1 MTLSTGIQAI
11 SEARYGNPD
20 NALYYLKLLSNSFS
34 YALPGSLYEVSP
46 DFGMEVQAWTIYS
59 VAVPLVNQFFGVQ
72 PSAYNKTVNLRPGLP
87 QSWKSASLKN
97 IKVGDNVVSVA
108 IESSG
113 NTKTYTL
120 EQSREDW
127 KLVLDIKGANEV
139 VVNGKK
145 IATENFR
152 DNPDLTLTGKKNIV
166 VVKK

>member
-1 MTLSTGIQAI
+1 M
-11 SEARYGNPD
+11 
-20 NALYYLKLLSNSFS
+20 
-34 YALPGSLYEVSP
+34 
-46 DFGMEVQAWTIYS
+46 
-59 VAVPLVNQFFGVQ
+59 
-72 PSAYNKTVNLRPGLP
+72 
-87 QSWKSASLKN
+87 
-97 IKVGDNVVSVA
+97 SVA

-120 EQSREDW
+120 EQSRENW